1 MGVARKMKVDFDST
15 KEAQHKLGR
24 GTNREDLVKNFLE
37 SVLPSKYGFGKGEV
51 VTSNNEH
58 SGEMDIIIYDKE
70 KCPELIYEEGHALF
84 PIEVVYGVI
93 QVKTSL
99 TSSELKSAYENI
111 ESLKKIIPRHGF
123 THDNRM
129 GLRSGLSSPQI
140 IGIVVAFEATREL
153 ETIAQ
158 QMKSLDNQL
167 SEIKYRPDFIVTL
180 DYGIVGPNSRL
191 RSEFN
196 HFDLPPS
203 EDDLYRVR
211 KVKRHTLLRF
221 YMQLLDELNYLK
233 LAPFEID
240 RYLRMP
246 ELIGAY
252 RVSGHDR
259 FMKYDKDGKIT
270 GHPRKMNANAIK
282 KIVEHC
288 MNIQP
293 KTQTQIFKES
303 LGVMPMGTTEA
314 DYDYEVYEYNP
325 NGLPYLDISK
335 FIIGK
340 NNSPQYTGS
349 PAFQG
354 TPITID
360 GKGYSVDLS
369 ALDESDFDE
378 RSDMDNDEFFSE

>member
-1 MGVARKMKVDFDST
+1 MDIRKKFMGVARKMKVDFDST

-259 FMKYDKDGKIT
+259 FMKYDK
-270 GHPRKMNANAIK
+270 
-282 KIVEHC
+282 
-288 MNIQP
+288 
-293 KTQTQIFKES
+293 
-303 LGVMPMGTTEA
+303 
-314 DYDYEVYEYNP
+314 
-325 NGLPYLDISK
+325 
-335 FIIGK
+335 
-340 NNSPQYTGS
+340 
-349 PAFQG
+349 
-354 TPITID
+354 
-360 GKGYSVDLS
+360 
-369 ALDESDFDE
+369 
-378 RSDMDNDEFFSE
+378 